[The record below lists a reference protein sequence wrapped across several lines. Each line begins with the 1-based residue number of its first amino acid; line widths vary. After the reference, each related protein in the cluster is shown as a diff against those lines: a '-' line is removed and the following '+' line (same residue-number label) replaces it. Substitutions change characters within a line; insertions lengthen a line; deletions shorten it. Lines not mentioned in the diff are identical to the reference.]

1 MTILW
6 LVNIIMPELAEHFA
20 DGESLAL
27 YGSEEEMLDKAGWY
41 LEHEDER
48 ARIAGHAR
56 PILEKEFDYRTKLE
70 YIFRDSLGTGKE

>member
-1 MTILW
+1 MTIQSKEFGDHYEI
-6 LVNIIMPELAEHFA
+6 NIIDNGPGFNP
-20 DGESLAL
+20 DNI
-27 YGSEEEMLDKAGWY
+27 K
-41 LEHEDER
+41 HEDER